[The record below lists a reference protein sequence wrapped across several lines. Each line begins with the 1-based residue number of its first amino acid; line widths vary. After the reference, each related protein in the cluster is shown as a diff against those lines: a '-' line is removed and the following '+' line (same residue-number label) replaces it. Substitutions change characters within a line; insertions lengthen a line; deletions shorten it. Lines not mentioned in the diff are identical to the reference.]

1 MEFVDI
7 RTLKEVLIRKGTRVI
22 VWADFDVPMED
33 GKIANDFRMR
43 AVLPTMRFL
52 LQKGAK
58 IRIISKLGH
67 DKALPMIG
75 ISRHLEKLLARK
87 VIFIKNPFEPSA
99 IKNLSHS
106 SEIIFFENIDFQKGE
121 KKRDTHLAEKL
132 AKWGEVF
139 VNEAFA
145 SSHRDRTSMTIL
157 PRLLP
162 SYAGL
167 TTEREIK
174 NLAEPLKKPRR
185 PFVAVFGGVK
195 LATKLP
201 LIRYFLKKAD
211 VVLVGG
217 AIANSLL
224 GAKKFETGLSR
235 IEPFFEKLVLHSK
248 KLHLPIDVSVARP
261 PLRIGKARDVP
272 VSSVA
277 KKDIIVD
284 IGPRTTEEYMRIL
297 KKARTVVWNGP
308 MSMTPTFFMGTGKIL
323 KCISRTKAF
332 TIIGGGDSLAALH
345 RTRVSP
351 LKFDHVSTG
360 GGAMLEFLA
369 GKKLPGIEA
378 LKRKNRK

>member
-1 MEFVDI
+1 M
-7 RTLKEVLIRKGTRVI
+7 
-22 VWADFDVPMED
+22 
-33 GKIANDFRMR
+33 
-43 AVLPTMRFL
+43 
-52 LQKGAK
+52 
-58 IRIISKLGH
+58 KL
-67 DKALPMIG
+67 
-75 ISRHLEKLLARK
+75 E
-87 VIFIKNPFEPSA
+87 
-99 IKNLSHS
+99 
-106 SEIIFFENIDFQKGE
+106 
-121 KKRDTHLAEKL
+121 
-132 AKWGEVF
+132 
-139 VNEAFA
+139 
-145 SSHRDRTSMTIL
+145 
-157 PRLLP
+157 
-162 SYAGL
+162 
-167 TTEREIK
+167 
-174 NLAEPLKKPRR
+174 
-185 PFVAVFGGVK
+185 
-195 LATKLP
+195 TKLP
-201 LIRYFLKKAD
+201 LLRYFLKKAD

-332 TIIGGGDSLAALH
+332 TIIGGGDSLAALY